1 MIDNIR
7 LQNFRSYNDETF
19 EFGAGVNIIVGPNAS
34 GKTNLLEALLTISLG
49 NSYRTSTKGLIQ
61 FDKPWSRLDAN
72 TESGQR
78 TVKLE
83 TTDTNVKRSYDVYGQ
98 KYSRLPLSKTIPLVL
113 FEPEHLRLL
122 SGSPERRR
130 QYLDDLLEQ
139 TTPGFGRLRKTY
151 SRALAQ
157 RNSLLKKGAA
167 VAEKQLFVWNVR
179 LSETGGQI
187 ATERQKLCTE
197 IAKQITPIYAK
208 LSGQKLKIDLIYD
221 ASCTIDNYSSHM
233 LTQLEKH
240 KDLDFL
246 RGFTAHGPHRDDMLV
261 LINDRNDQDV
271 ASRGEIRTLLLC
283 LKIVELRILEAI
295 RGQKPLLLLDDVFS
309 ELDGKRR
316 QALTKFLRDHQT
328 FITTTDAD
336 VVVQHFMNDCTI
348 IPTSKNILIEA
359 AE

>member
-151 SRALAQ
+151 
-157 RNSLLKKGAA
+157 
-167 VAEKQLFVWNVR
+167 
-179 LSETGGQI
+179 
-187 ATERQKLCTE
+187 
-197 IAKQITPIYAK
+197 
-208 LSGQKLKIDLIYD
+208 
-221 ASCTIDNYSSHM
+221 
-233 LTQLEKH
+233 
-240 KDLDFL
+240 
-246 RGFTAHGPHRDDMLV
+246 
-261 LINDRNDQDV
+261 
-271 ASRGEIRTLLLC
+271 
-283 LKIVELRILEAI
+283 
-295 RGQKPLLLLDDVFS
+295 
-309 ELDGKRR
+309 
-316 QALTKFLRDHQT
+316 
-328 FITTTDAD
+328 
-336 VVVQHFMNDCTI
+336 
-348 IPTSKNILIEA
+348 
-359 AE
+359 

>member
-7 LQNFRSYNDETF
+7 LQNFRSYSDDTF
-19 EFGAGVNIIVGPNAS
+19 EFGPGVNIIVGPNAS
-34 GKTNLLEALLTISLG
+34 GKTNLLESLLTVSLG
-49 NSYRTSTKGLIQ
+49 NSYRSSTKGLIK
-61 FDKPWSRLDAN
+61 FDKPWARLEAGTDQ
-72 TESGQR
+72 GQR
-78 TVKLE
+78 IVKLE
-83 TTDTNVKRSYDVYGQ
+83 TGDTNIRRSYEIQDQ
-98 KYSRLPLSKTIPLVL
+98 KYSRLPLNKTIPLVL

-139 TTPGFGRLRKTY
+139 TTPGYSKLRKTY

-157 RNSLLKKGAA
+157 RNALLKKGSHE
-167 VAEKQLFVWNVR
+167 AEKQLFVWNIR
-179 LSETGGQI
+179 LSEVGGQI
-187 ATERQKLCTE
+187 AIERQKLCNQ
-197 IAKQITPIYAK
+197 IAEQINPIYTK
-208 LSGQKLKIDLIYD
+208 LSSQKPKISLIYD
-221 ASCTIDNYSSHM
+221 ASCTIDNYSNHM
-233 LTQLEKH
+233 LKQLEKH
-240 KDLDFL
+240 TELDFR

-261 LINDRNDQDV
+261 LMDGRNDQDV

-283 LKIVELRILEAI
+283 LKIVELRILESL

-316 QALTKFLRDHQT
+316 QALTKFLKNHQT

-348 IPTSKNILIEA
+348 IPTSKNTSVV
-359 AE
+359 